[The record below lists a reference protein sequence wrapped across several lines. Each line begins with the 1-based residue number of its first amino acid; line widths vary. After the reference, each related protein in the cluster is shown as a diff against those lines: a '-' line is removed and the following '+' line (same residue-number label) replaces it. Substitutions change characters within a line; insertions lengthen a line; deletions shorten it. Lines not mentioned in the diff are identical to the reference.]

1 MSAVDAKKI
10 KAVEEKSD
18 IVIADPT
25 KKQILKFLKA
35 SDRVSYIGTDDKY
48 RSGGFVMKIAED
60 GSKFSLSGGNLQW
73 TVLTSNLSK
82 IFIVSKE

>member
-18 IVIADPT
+18 VVIADPT
-25 KKQILKFLKA
+25 KKQILKFLKP

-48 RSGGFVMKIAED
+48 RSGGFVMKVAED